1 MINRIRRE
9 RDLRSVDNVSQS
21 LQRFVVRRS
30 QTEGVPHCKVHKP
43 VVVVVPVILSLE
55 SDVLGSHPSALD
67 LAQIPDQVNIVLGS
81 PEDGDIRFAGM
92 ADDRDRDHEV
102 LHGFKVDNLVWIMTF
117 PLLLLVDNVLLQDE
131 WEVAEITFLQIRE
144 DISKAVFERDLSS
157 GLCRDH
163 LISGI
168 HKEEVPDQDRS
179 ECDRHL
185 KGQDP
190 SAVAVFLK
198 LGIKADIQSQ
208 GL

>member
-1 MINRIRRE
+1 MIDRIRRE

-43 VVVVVPVILSLE
+43 VVVVVPVVLSLE
-55 SDVLGSHPSALD
+55 SDVLGSHPPALD

-81 PEDGDIRFAGM
+81 PEDGDVSFSGM
-92 ADDRDRDHEV
+92 ADNRDRDHKV
-102 LHGFKVDNLVWIMTF
+102 LHSFKVNNLVWIMTF
-117 PLLLLVDNVLLQDE
+117 PLLLLVDNVFLQDE
-131 WEVAEITFLQIRE
+131 WKVAEVAFLQVCK
-144 DISKAVFERDLSS
+144 DISKAVFQRNFSS

-168 HKEEVPDQDRS
+168 YKEEIPDQDRP
-179 ECDRHL
+179 ERDRHL
-185 KGQDP
+185 EGQDP

-198 LGIKADIQSQ
+198 LGVKPDVQPQ
-208 GL
+208 